1 MKKHNFSAGPCIL
14 PQEVLKKASEAI
26 INFNNDDL
34 SLIEIS
40 HRSNSFVSVMEKAR
54 ALSLELLGLENK
66 GYKALFLQGGASLE
80 FLLVAYNLLN
90 KKAAYLNT
98 GTWSDKAIK
107 EAKSFGELVEVAS
120 SKDKKYRYIPKGYEE
135 CQVTHKEF
143 FGDFKEFLIQWHE
156 YDDEDLK
163 DNKIGYYDNPNSKYD
178 WYQIGGRFSGL
189 FQAKN
194 KDEAKNGEKSWTN
207 KDLET
212 KGFDIIQ
219 KKNID
224 IEAMIEKAKKETE
237 KYWNVL
243 LKYYPD
249 LTKFPTKS
257 WQDYISEWE
266 KNHKEFNRE
275 EVKKNF
281 ENQENYDKDII
292 AALNKELNLLFD
304 NPINFYCKGNKEDF
318 HKKMLYNQFGT
329 FAILKDKFWYQ
340 KGQLGWFGTCEKE
353 DKNWE
358 ETYYEILESINDEDW
373 LTVIDYHC

>member
-1 MKKHNFSAGPCIL
+1 MSHASLLIITKEKPTNEELEELML
-14 PQEVLKKASEAI
+14 PYREYGVTGEINEYVEWIDNTEELKEEYETEKRRVIRKVSD
-26 INFNNDDL
+26 N
-34 SLIEIS
+34 SLYCPYE
-40 HRSNSFVSVMEKAR
+40 SNMFYRDPTED
-54 ALSLELLGLENK
+54 ELLKIKKFHNSEFKYTEKDWKDGR
-66 GYKALFLQGGASLE
+66 GYRPKIQ
-80 FLLVAYNLLN
+80 
-90 KKAAYLNT
+90 
-98 GTWSDKAIK
+98 
-107 EAKSFGELVEVAS
+107 
-120 SKDKKYRYIPKGYEE
+120 YIPKGYEE

-156 YDDEDLK
+156 YEDEDLK

-237 KYWNVL
+237 NYWNVL

-358 ETYYEILESINDEDW
+358 ETYYEILESIDDEDW